1 MQIIAEGGFS
11 STIVETNL
19 VSITYISV
27 NIPPKWSCMCTFFIP
42 IHYKVTSKGTKYVI
56 VFLNIYLPLCIP
68 YCLKSYVKPFFQYI
82 KN

>member
-1 MQIIAEGGFS
+1 MELY
-11 STIVETNL
+11 VHN
-19 VSITYISV
+19 
-27 NIPPKWSCMCTFFIP
+27 FIP
-42 IHYKVTSKGTKYVI
+42 IHYKVTSKGTKYVL